1 MEQVSNTSKAI
12 KGMSSQTVVTITVG
26 IVEIVSFSIMSRLL
40 NQEDFGYYAAIAAI
54 TTVFASFSETGIGSA
69 IIQKQE
75 IDSHF
80 INNAFSLSLFFGTFL
95 TALLMI
101 LSKPL
106 SVAVAD
112 ETMALPLIM
121 MSLTLL
127 LYCLTSVNIS
137 IMQRKLQFFRVGMV
151 NLFSQVLSTI
161 VAILFALGGY
171 GYYSIII
178 KSVLASILIWVLTLV
193 LCKTKFRIELNKN
206 VLKGIFSYSGW
217 LMASVFFRNIAHQV
231 DKLLMPKLLSVSAL
245 GAYNRPKD
253 FVEQLSGR
261 VNGIFDTALFP
272 VLSSIQSNV
281 KSLQSAFF
289 RAIYLMNIF
298 ALLLTLA
305 FVFNS
310 SLIIRVFFGEDWLYL
325 ESAMMIVSCAII
337 IDMDGRLADCYLR
350 SLALTKEQFYFRVI
364 EAVLKIIGIV
374 IGYRWGIV
382 GIAISYVLTNCIIKA
397 IKILYVGHKIFITPK
412 QVLGTILSSWR
423 YALLLLPILISS
435 CLFLPD
441 SIFGNI
447 LMLIIFITAVVVIF
461 VFMPSLV
468 GEQYKSDIHIKI
480 VNLFNCSIKKI
491 LK

>member
-112 ETMALPLIM
+112 ETMVLPLIM

-137 IMQRKLQFFRVGMV
+137 IMHRKLQFLRVGMV
-151 NLFSQVLSTI
+151 NLFSQVVTTI
-161 VAILFALGGY
+161 AAILFALGGY

-253 FVEQLSGR
+253 FVEQITGR
-261 VNGIFDTALFP
+261 INGIFDTALFP
-272 VLSSIQSNV
+272 VLSGIQDN
-281 KSLQSAFF
+281 KTALCSAFK
-289 RAIYLMNIF
+289 RSLYLMNIF
-298 ALLLTLA
+298 AMLLTLA
-305 FVFNS
+305 FTFNS
-310 SLIIRVFFGEDWLYL
+310 ELLIRIFFGNEWLTL
-325 ESAMMIVSCAII
+325 EPVMIVISCSSLFDI
-337 IDMDGRLADCYLR
+337 DGRLADCYLR
-350 SLALTKEQFYFRVI
+350 SLAMTKQQFYFRIFEVC
-364 EAVLKIIGIV
+364 LKTAGILIGFA
-374 IGYRWGIV
+374 WGILGVALSVAITNFISKFLKMVFV
-382 GIAISYVLTNCIIKA
+382 GGKIDVSISQL
-397 IKILYVGHKIFITPK
+397 IKIL
-412 QVLGTILSSWR
+412 LSSWKFS
-423 YALLLLPILISS
+423 LILLPLLIITNIL
-435 CLFLPD
+435 LPNTFL
-441 SIFGNI
+441 GNI
-447 LMLIIFITAVVVIF
+447 IMAFLFFIVVIVIF
-461 VFMPSLV
+461 VFMPTFV
-468 GEQYKSDIHIKI
+468 GIQYKNEIYDKIKI
-480 VNLFNCSIKKI
+480 VLMKRIKNDI
-491 LK
+491 